1 MVERMIKLLH
11 LNVTGITDL
20 ISARDTAIDSEKL
33 NIIDDKITK
42 MVKNITIFIIGFGA
56 HCIISAILVIIF
68 LVWFYF
74 K

>member
-1 MVERMIKLLH
+1 MVERVIKLLH

>member
-1 MVERMIKLLH
+1 MYR

>member
-1 MVERMIKLLH
+1 MH

>member
-1 MVERMIKLLH
+1 MIERMIKLLH